1 MPVKSVTDYQN
12 HLKGPRSS
20 IVKKLR
26 SVVRKAAPGATESVK
41 WAQPV
46 FEQDG
51 PFCYIRAH
59 SKHVN
64 LGFFRGAE
72 IRDPDRLLRGT
83 GEMMRHVKVVSL
95 REIDPEAI
103 GHLVRSAVALNKKKG
118 NPIVRK

>member
-1 MPVKSVTDYQN
+1 MPVKSVTSYENNLQ
-12 HLKGPRSS
+12 GYRST

-26 SVVRKAAPGATESVK
+26 SVVRKAAPGARESVK

-46 FEQDG
+46 FELNG

-72 IRDPDRLLRGT
+72 IKDPDGLLQGT
-83 GEMMRHVKVVSL
+83 GEMMRHVKVASTK
-95 REIDPEAI
+95 EIDPSAI
-103 GHLVRSAVALNKKKG
+103 GKLVRSAVALNKKKG
-118 NPIVRK
+118 NPIVRN